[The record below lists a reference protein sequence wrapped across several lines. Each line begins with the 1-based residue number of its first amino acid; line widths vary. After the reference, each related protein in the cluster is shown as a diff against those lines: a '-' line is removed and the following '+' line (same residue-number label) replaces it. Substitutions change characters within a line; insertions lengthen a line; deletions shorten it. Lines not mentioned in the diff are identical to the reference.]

1 MVRLARGVITFVVVA
16 WILNLL
22 GLSCSQVMTTPLQ
35 DLPDLVASRF
45 LSRDAEATVLRA
57 VDGDT
62 VEVAFPDGRVETVR
76 YIGVDTPETK
86 HPTVGVECFGP
97 EAAERNRALVEGR
110 RVRLVR
116 DVSDRDHYGR
126 LLRYVYLE
134 DGTFVNEALVEE
146 GYAEAVA
153 FPPDTRFHARL
164 HHAEEEARAAGRGL
178 WGVCHDH

>member
-1 MVRLARGVITFVVVA
+1 MRWLITCTIVA
-16 WILNLL
+16 AGLNLL
-22 GLSCSQVMTTPLQ
+22 GLSCTQVMTTPLG
-35 DLPDLVASRF
+35 DLPDLLAVRLF
-45 LSRDAEATVLRA
+45 SRDSEGVVLRV

-62 VEVAFPDGRVETVR
+62 IEVDLGGRTETVR

-86 HPTVGVECFGP
+86 HPTAGVECFGP
-97 EAAERNRALVEGR
+97 EAAERNRTLVEGR

-116 DVSDRDHYGR
+116 DVSDRDPYGR

-153 FPPDTRFHARL
+153 FPPDTRFAAKL
-164 HHAEEEARAAGRGL
+164 DAAEDRARAAGRGL
-178 WGVCHDH
+178 WGVCHGS